1 MCSKRWANPVRPWR
15 SLREATL
22 YTTAIE
28 KTGATWSSEMM
39 RRRPFLS
46 LLSVNFTDGA
56 VSADSDT
63 AAVSAPIAAASP
75 AYRRT
80 RIRVMRS
87 SCLMK
92 VAIIV
97 LRLDIVA
104 QFSAGCLV
112 GGRRFQ
118 RPDHGRRGRSQGR
131 SERLPRTRDES
142 AGVGDRE
149 ADAVQV
155 ELAVHAW

>member
-1 MCSKRWANPVRPWR
+1 
-15 SLREATL
+15 
-22 YTTAIE
+22 
-28 KTGATWSSEMM
+28 MM

-46 LLSVNFTDGA
+46 LVSVNFTDGA

-63 AAVSAPIAAASP
+63 AAASAPIAAASP
-75 AYRRT
+75 AAYRRT

-92 VAIIV
+92 AAIIV
-97 LRLDIVA
+97 LRLDVVA

-118 RPDHGRRGRSQGR
+118 RPDNGRPGRSQGR
-131 SERLPRTRDES
+131 SDRLPRTRDES

-149 ADAVQV
+149 
-155 ELAVHAW
+155 